1 MLTKLEVVRN
11 KRIYRIGNSK
21 EPTLEI
27 LKRIAYNLQATLKVY
42 ATVRVDAWCH
52 REEEP
57 YVKYWLGLDDPYRSD
72 GYETWPEVLAVYR
85 KLMKEAKD
93 EI

>member
-1 MLTKLEVVRN
+1 M
-11 KRIYRIGNSK
+11 KRKVNRIGNSK
-21 EPTLEI
+21 EPTLDQ

-42 ATVRVDAWCH
+42 ATVRAEAWCH

-57 YVKYWLGLDDPYRSD
+57 YVKYWLGLDDPYESRSYD
-72 GYETWPEVLAVYR
+72 TWPEVLAVYR

-93 EI
+93 A